1 MDGARRTSTAG
12 FRTLHALRVPLMT
25 GVPLLSMS
33 DALHLVAERFGLTVS
48 GSTLPSDRDQNI
60 MLQHADGR
68 RFVLKIANRQET
80 RGVLEAECAV
90 FGLLASTGATPTV
103 VPSREGDEIIERDG
117 HFVRVITGMHGQPL
131 GEVRLVTDALRRDIG
146 RAFAEVDRTLA
157 TFDHPACHRHLD
169 WDLAHAESVV
179 AGGLETLGDD
189 ALVATIQ
196 HVLAQYRRDVVP
208 RLPALRRGTI
218 HGDGNDFNILVDVEG
233 QVVSGL
239 VDFGDMVWSHTVN
252 EVAIAMAY
260 VALGSDDPLAAAA
273 AVVSGYHAV
282 NPLTDDELA
291 ALFGLMSMRLCVS
304 VCMAARQLAE
314 RPGEAYLGVS
324 QPAVRVVLPQLAAIH
339 PRFAHYAFREACGLV
354 PVPQS
359 PHVVQWLQAHR
370 DEIAPLLGLDLAT
383 TPVAPLDF
391 SAGSALIAGDPADN
405 APALLDAR
413 VRRELAA
420 HAATVGVGGYR
431 EARLIYHW
439 PNAPRTGEPR
449 TIHIGLDLSTAAGT
463 PLYAPL
469 DGVVHGFENAEG
481 HHDYGPVIVLRHRT
495 TGASP
500 VDFFTL
506 YGHLTADSLDGL
518 AIGQTIRRG
527 TVFARIGSAPS
538 NGDWWEHVHLQL
550 IVDMLDVPCN
560 VDGAVRASQRGVWS
574 SLCPDPNLLLG
585 IPATSL
591 PHHDAPAEIAAA
603 RTAHIGRNLSVAYG
617 AHALNIVRGWKQYLY
632 DDRGHRFI
640 DAYNN
645 VAHVGHAHP
654 RVVRAVASQLATL
667 NTNTRYLQ
675 EQLTQYAEALT
686 ATLPSA
692 LNVCYFTASGSEAN
706 ELALRLARARTGQRD
721 LVVMDAA
728 YHGHTTTL
736 IDVSPYKHAG
746 PGGRGAPDWVHVSPI
761 PDVYR
766 DARVEGA
773 PGPWFAARV
782 GEVVARIVASGR
794 GVCGYIA
801 ETCPS
806 VGGQIM
812 PPEGFLR
819 DVYAHVRAAGGV
831 CIADEVQ
838 TGFGRIGTHFWA
850 FQQQEV
856 VPDIVVLGKP
866 IANGYP
872 MGAVITTRDIADAF
886 DNGMEYF
893 STFGGSTA
901 ACVAALT
908 TLQVTL
914 EEQLPQRARE
924 VGARLLDDLRGLQA
938 TFDVIGDV
946 RGSGLFLGVEFV
958 RSRATREPAARDAE
972 FVVARMRQ
980 HGVLAG
986 TDGPHH
992 NVIKLRGPMCLSL
1005 EDADRIVG
1013 AMARALGER
1022 DRFEAPSLYERAT
1035 GR

>member
-1 MDGARRTSTAG
+1 
-12 FRTLHALRVPLMT
+12 
-25 GVPLLSMS
+25 MS
-33 DALHLVAERFGLTVS
+33 DALHLVAQRYGLAVTAS
-48 GSTLPSDRDQNI
+48 ALPSDRDQNI

-68 RFVLKIANRQET
+68 RFVLKIANRQES
-80 RGVLEAECAV
+80 RGLLEAECAV
-90 FGLLASTGATPTV
+90 FGVLASTGSTPTV
-103 VPSREGDEIIERDG
+103 FRSLDGAEIIEHDG
-117 HFVRVITGMHGQPL
+117 HFVRVITALRGQPL

-146 RAFAEVDRTLA
+146 RAFAHLDQHLA
-157 TFDHPACHRHLD
+157 AFDHPACHRPLD
-169 WDLAHAESVV
+169 WDLALADSVV
-179 AGGLETLGDD
+179 AEGLPSMRDD
-189 ALVATIQ
+189 ELRAPIEHL
-196 HVLAQYRRDVVP
+196 LAQYRRDVIP
-208 RLPALRRGTI
+208 RLPTLRRSII
-218 HGDGNDFNILVDVEG
+218 HGDGNDFNILVDVEQ
-233 QVVSGL
+233 QVVAGI

-252 EVAIAMAY
+252 DVAIVMAY
-260 VALGSDDPLAAAA
+260 VALGADDPLAAAA
-273 AVVSGYHAV
+273 AVVAGYHAV

-291 ALFGLMSMRLCVS
+291 ALFGLMTMRLCVS
-304 VCMAARQLAE
+304 VCMAARQLAQ
-314 RPGEAYLGVS
+314 RPDDAYLGVS

-339 PRFAHYAFREACGLV
+339 PRFAHYVFREACGLA

-359 PHVVQWLQAHR
+359 PSVVQWLQAHR
-370 DEIAPLLGLDLAT
+370 AEIAPLLGVDLAT

-391 SAGSALIAGDPADN
+391 SAGSGLIAGDLADN

-413 VRRELAA
+413 VRRELEA
-420 HAATVGVGGYR
+420 HGATVGVGGYG

-449 TIHIGLDLSTAAGT
+449 TIHIGLDLSMAAGT

-469 DGVVHGFENAEG
+469 DGVVHGFENAAG

-506 YGHLTADSLDGL
+506 YGHLTVDSLEGL
-518 AIGQTIRRG
+518 EVGQTVRRG
-527 TVFARIGSAPS
+527 TMFARIGSAPS

-560 VDGAVRASQRGVWS
+560 VDGAVRASQRRVWS

-585 IPATSL
+585 IPETRL
-591 PHHDAPAEIAAA
+591 PHHDAPETIAAA
-603 RTAHIGRNLSVAYG
+603 RAAHIGPNLSIAYG
-617 AHALNIVRGWKQYLY
+617 AHALTIVRGWKQYLY
-632 DDRGHRFI
+632 DDRGHRFV

-645 VAHVGHAHP
+645 VAHVGHSHP
-654 RVVRAVASQLATL
+654 RVVRAVAAQLAVL

-675 EQLTQYAEALT
+675 EQLTRYADALT
-686 ATLPSA
+686 ATLPPS
-692 LNVCYFTASGSEAN
+692 LTVCFFTASGSEAN
-706 ELALRLARARTGQRD
+706 ELALRLARARTGHRD

-736 IDVSPYKHAG
+736 IDISPYKHAG

-766 DARVEGA
+766 DTRVIGA

-782 GEVVARIVASGR
+782 GEVIGRVAESGR
-794 GVCGYIA
+794 GLCGYIA

-812 PPEGFLR
+812 PPDGFLR
-819 DVYAHVRAAGGV
+819 DVYARVRAAGGV

-850 FQQQEV
+850 FQQQDV

-872 MGAVITTRDIADAF
+872 MGAVITTREIADAF
-886 DNGMEYF
+886 HNGMEYF

-914 EEQLPQRARE
+914 EEQLPHRALA
-924 VGARLLDDLRGLQA
+924 VGARLLDGLRELQNR
-938 TFDVIGDV
+938 FEVIGDV
-946 RGSGLFLGVEFV
+946 RGSGLFLGVELV
-958 RSRATREPAARDAE
+958 RSRTTREPAAGDAA

-992 NVIKLRGPMCLSL
+992 NVIKVRGPMCLSL
-1005 EDADRIVG
+1005 DDADRIVS

-1022 DRFEAPSLYERAT
+1022 DRFEAPSLYERVT